1 MGENSVKEG
10 YGERGGGTV
19 VVGLQ
24 NGVCATDEMNF
35 EQTRR

>member
-10 YGERGGGTV
+10 YWEKGGDTV

-24 NGVCATDEMNF
+24 NGVCINDEVNF